1 MLKIFLATGILFLG
15 MVGFV
20 LAHGPEEEM
29 MPGDESMIKMDEM
42 MGGIMM
48 EHKDFN
54 CALADSHHLMD
65 AGEEM
70 MEKMLGG
77 DKEKHEKIETMMET
91 EAGEEFHDMLHL
103 MMGRAASGCFSDEE
117 QNLMAQ
123 RLGITPQTAAP
134 QDRSAQFAI
143 FAGGLIG
150 GAILGVIFASFLRK
164 SV

>member
-1 MLKIFLATGILFLG
+1 MLKIFFAAGVLFLG

-20 LAHGPEEEM
+20 LAHGPEEEIL
-29 MPGDESMIKMDEM
+29 PGDESMMKMDQM
-42 MGGIMM
+42 MGGMM
-48 EHKDFN
+48 TEHKDFD
-54 CALADSHHLMD
+54 CAQADAHHLMD

-77 DKEKHEKIETMMET
+77 DKEKHEKFEAMMET
-91 EAGEEFHDMLHL
+91 EAGEEFHDMLHI

-123 RLGITPQTAAP
+123 RLGITAGTAAP